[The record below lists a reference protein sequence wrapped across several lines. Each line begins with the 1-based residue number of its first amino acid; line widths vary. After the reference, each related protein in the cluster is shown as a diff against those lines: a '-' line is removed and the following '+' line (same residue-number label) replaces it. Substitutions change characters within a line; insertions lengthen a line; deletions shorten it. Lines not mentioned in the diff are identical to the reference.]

1 MKKSLVKIVDAIRSC
16 LEQTPPE
23 LLSDIALKG
32 IMVAGGGALIK
43 NLDKFISEKTDTPVF
58 IAKEPLDCVVKG
70 TQKIVEDNKELK
82 KLFGHSSI

>member
-1 MKKSLVKIVDAIRSC
+1 MI
-16 LEQTPPE
+16 
-23 LLSDIALKG
+23 
-32 IMVAGGGALIK
+32 
-43 NLDKFISEKTDTPVF
+43 KTDTPVF